1 MSLTLR
7 ESMALTVRGRLND
20 RLLMGVLALLLAMG
34 LVMVA
39 SSSVAVAERYAGS
52 ELHFFLRQLV
62 FAGLGLG
69 AAIAMYCIP
78 LRHWEQ
84 ASFALL
90 ALALVLLIAV
100 LIPGIGHVVN
110 GARRWIDLGP
120 VNLQASEPARLCL
133 FLYLAGY
140 VTRHQ
145 AQVQHRIRGLIKPLL
160 PLGLAAILLLAEPDF
175 GATAVLLAVT
185 GIMLFAAGA
194 KLSHLLLLGVAGI
207 GTLALLIV
215 SSPYRLARM
224 VSFTNPWDDPFN
236 QGFQLTQS
244 LIAIGRGEWGGVG
257 LGNSIQKLLYLPE
270 THTDFLFAIYAEEF
284 GLIGTVVLLPLF
296 AVVVWRGFAIARAA
310 QAHATFNALVAY
322 GLTAWIGLQAFINMA
337 VNMGVLPTKGLT
349 MPFFSY
355 GGSSL
360 LVMCAA
366 VGLILRVDRE
376 ARLASGELPTTVR
389 DRA

>member
-1 MSLTLR
+1 MNLSLR
-7 ESMALTVRGRLND
+7 ESMALTLRGRLND
-20 RLLMGVLALLLAMG
+20 RLLMGVLAMLLAMG

-39 SSSVAVAERYAGS
+39 SSSVAVAERAAGS
-52 ELHFFLRQLV
+52 ELYFFLRQLV
-62 FAGLGLG
+62 FACLGLG
-69 AAIAMYCIP
+69 AAVVMYCIP
-78 LRHWEQ
+78 MRHWEQ

-90 ALALVLLIAV
+90 ALALVLLVAV

-175 GATAVLLAVT
+175 GATAVLLAVA
-185 GIMLFAAGA
+185 GIMLFLAGA
-194 KLSHLLLLGVAGI
+194 RLSHLLLLGTAGI

-215 SSPYRLARM
+215 SSPYRLSRM

-236 QGFQLTQS
+236 TGFQLTQS
-244 LIAIGRGEWGGVG
+244 LIAIGRGEWAGVG

-284 GLIGTVVLLPLF
+284 GLLGTGVLLVLF
-296 AVVVWRGFAIARAA
+296 AVVIWRGFAIARKA
-310 QAHATFNALVAY
+310 QAHSTFNALVAY

-376 ARLASGELPTTVR
+376 ARLEADELPTAVR

>member
-284 GLIGTVVLLPLF
+284 GLIGTVVLLLLF

>member
-1 MSLTLR
+1 MLSMRESLALTL
-7 ESMALTVRGRLND
+7 RGRLND
-20 RLLMGVLALLLAMG
+20 RMLMAVLAVLLLMG

-39 SSSVAVAERYAGS
+39 SSSVAVAERATGG
-52 ELHFFLRQLV
+52 ELYYFVRQLA

-69 AAIAMYCIP
+69 AAAVMYCIP
-78 LRHWEQ
+78 MQHWER
-84 ASFALL
+84 ASFVLL

-100 LIPGIGHVVN
+100 LIPGVGVVVN

-133 FLYLAGY
+133 FLYMAGY

-145 AQVQHRIRGLIKPLL
+145 AQVQNRIRGLIKPLL
-160 PLGLAAILLLAEPDF
+160 PLGFAAILLLAEPDF

-185 GIMLFAAGA
+185 GILLFVAGA
-194 KLSHLLLLGVAGI
+194 RLSHLLLLAVVGI
-207 GTLALLIV
+207 GTLGLLIV
-215 SSPYRLARM
+215 SSSYRLTRLI
-224 VSFTNPWDDPFN
+224 SFTNPWDDPFN
-236 QGFQLTQS
+236 TGFQLTQS
-244 LIAIGRGEWGGVG
+244 LIAIGRGEWLGVG

-284 GLIGTVVLLPLF
+284 GLLGSALLIVLF
-296 AVVVWRGFAIARAA
+296 GVVVWRGLAIARAA
-310 QAHATFNALVAY
+310 EAHSLFNALVAY
-322 GLTAWIGLQAFINMA
+322 ALTAWIGLQAFINMA

-360 LVMCAA
+360 LTMCAA
-366 VGLILRVDRE
+366 AGLMLRVDRE
-376 ARLASGELPTTVR
+376 TRLEAGAAGTP
-389 DRA
+389 DRGRRK